1 MNIKFKILIPV
12 FILLSIFLLLNLSV
26 LNTKINKYNSLT
38 SLHVQIHLATNIS
51 KLIHEIQLERDLS
64 IGYVMSKGDEFKN
77 RLKQERVNVNKKTN
91 EILLFLKSNNLDE
104 EYKLMNSNININ
116 NLEKTRF
123 LIDSFTLNE
132 NQTLEYYTKINKVL
146 LNLIID
152 LSKLSDE
159 KYISQNIIAYT
170 NFLYAKEYAGIERAI
185 GLNILANKN
194 KNHLNL
200 HKFNTLIS
208 KQALHNDLF
217 LKFATS
223 DFKKLFSSFSFSS
236 LDTIRKTILKE
247 EHINEFNIDKSFW
260 FNQMSEKI
268 SLLKKVDDLLSDNII
283 MSIYTKTNNVKNE
296 LVIFVL
302 LDISALILT
311 IFMIYLLLKFIED
324 EKRLREIIDKS
335 VITSRTNTKGIIIDV
350 SEAFCKISGYSK
362 EELIGNSHNM
372 VRHPNMPSKTF
383 KKLWETIQKGKT
395 WKGEVKNLRKDG
407 SFYWVIATI
416 VPIYESRKIVAFIST
431 REDISDKKEVTAL
444 NSSLKHRVE
453 EEVEHNRQKDKQLA
467 QQARLAQMGEMISMI
482 AHQWRQPLAAISSL
496 SVALNLKSQLG
507 SLNKDIILDLSCKIT
522 ENSKHLSNTIDD
534 FRDFFKPNKE
544 KRESTFN
551 EIVSD
556 VLNIVESSIATKN
569 ISIIK
574 DLKNEDKFSS
584 YPNEIKQ
591 VVLNLIKNADDIL
604 LDNEIK
610 EAIIK
615 ISTYDDDNNIIL
627 EISDNAGGIPEDI
640 IDKIFDPYFSTKT
653 KKDGTGLGLYMSKTI
668 IEEHCSGKLIASNS
682 ETGAVFKIIMPKLN
696 KSA

>member
-64 IGYVMSKGDEFKN
+64 IGYVMSKGNEFKN

-104 EYKLMNSNININ
+104 EYKLMNSIININ

-152 LSKLSDE
+152 ISKLSDE
-159 KYISQNIIAYT
+159 KDISQNIIAYT

-185 GLNILANKN
+185 GLNVLANKN

>member
-1 MNIKFKILIPV
+1 MNRKFKILIPV
-12 FILLSIFLLLNLSV
+12 FILLSIFLLLNLS
-26 LNTKINKYNSLT
+26 LLTTKINKYNSLT
-38 SLHVQIHLATNIS
+38 SLHLQINLATNIS
-51 KLIHEIQLERDLS
+51 KLIHEIQLERGLS
-64 IGYVMSKGDEFKN
+64 IAYIMSRGNEFKK
-77 RLKQERVNVNKKTN
+77 RLKQERVNANKRIN
-91 EILLFLKSNNLDE
+91 EILLYLKKNNLYE
-104 EYKLMNSNININ
+104 EYKLIN
-116 NLEKTRF
+116 NIINRKNLNKTRL
-123 LIDSFTLNE
+123 LIDSFILNE
-132 NQTLEYYTKINKVL
+132 NQTLEYYTRTNKVL
-146 LNLIID
+146 LDFIIEI
-152 LSKLSDE
+152 SKLSDE
-159 KYISQNIIAYT
+159 KDISQNIIAYI
-170 NFLYAKEYAGIERAI
+170 NFLYAKEYAGIEREI
-185 GLNILANKN
+185 GLNVLANKN
-194 KNHLNL
+194 EIKNHFNL
-200 HKFNTLIS
+200 HKFTTLMS
-208 KQALHNDLF
+208 KQDLHNDLF

-223 DFKKLFSSFSFSS
+223 DFKELYFSFTS

-247 EHINEFNIDKSFW
+247 ENINELNIDEKFW

-268 SLLKKVDDLLSDNII
+268 SLLKKIDDLLSDNII
-283 MSIYTKTNNVKNE
+283 MSIYTKSNNVKKE
-296 LVIFVL
+296 LVVFVL
-302 LDISALILT
+302 LDILALVLT
-311 IFMIYLLLKFIED
+311 IFMIYLLLVFFKNEQ
-324 EKRLREIIDKS
+324 RLKNIIDKS
-335 VITSRTNTKGIIIDV
+335 VITSTTNTKGIIIEA
-350 SEAFCKISGYSK
+350 SQAFCNISGYSK
-362 EELIGNSHNM
+362 EELIGNPHSM
-372 VRHPNMPSKTF
+372 VRHPDMDTFTF
-383 KKLWETIQKGKT
+383 KKLWEIIQDGKT

-416 VPIYESRKIVAFIST
+416 VPIYESGEIVAFIST

-507 SLNKDIILDLSCKIT
+507 SLNKDVILDLSSKIT

-544 KRESTFN
+544 KREFSFN

-556 VLNIVESSIATKN
+556 VLNIVEASIATKN
-569 ISIIK
+569 ITIIK
-574 DLKNEDKFSS
+574 DLKNEDRFSS

-615 ISTYDDDNNIIL
+615 ISTYDDANNIIL
-627 EISDNAGGIPEDI
+627 EISDNAGGISEDI

-653 KKDGTGLGLYMSKTI
+653 KKDGTGLGLFMSKTI